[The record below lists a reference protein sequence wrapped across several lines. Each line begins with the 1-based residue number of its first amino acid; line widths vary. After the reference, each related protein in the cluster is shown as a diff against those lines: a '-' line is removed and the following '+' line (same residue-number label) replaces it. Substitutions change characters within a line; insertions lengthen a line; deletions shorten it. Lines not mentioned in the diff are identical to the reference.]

1 MRLTRTLGLV
11 LMASLALF
19 SVAFAASSTVTRPN
33 IILILTDD
41 MGFGDV
47 GCYGGKFAPTL
58 VLSKQVWP
66 RRPRVIA
73 VPRGEYL
80 TEEIAIDA
88 AYAQGVEWVRNYG

>member
-1 MRLTRTLGLV
+1 MHATRVVRHQAYELV
-11 LMASLALF
+11 CSAMP
-19 SVAFAASSTVTRPN
+19 V
-33 IILILTDD
+33 D
-41 MGFGDV
+41 
-47 GCYGGKFAPTL
+47 GGKFTPTL

-88 AYAQGVEWVRNYG
+88 AYARGVEWIQNYG

>member
-1 MRLTRTLGLV
+1 MDATRIVRHQAYELV
-11 LMASLALF
+11 CTAKA
-19 SVAFAASSTVTRPN
+19 
-33 IILILTDD
+33 TDA
-41 MGFGDV
+41 GT
-47 GCYGGKFAPTL
+47 FAPTL

-80 TEEIAIDA
+80 SEEIALDA